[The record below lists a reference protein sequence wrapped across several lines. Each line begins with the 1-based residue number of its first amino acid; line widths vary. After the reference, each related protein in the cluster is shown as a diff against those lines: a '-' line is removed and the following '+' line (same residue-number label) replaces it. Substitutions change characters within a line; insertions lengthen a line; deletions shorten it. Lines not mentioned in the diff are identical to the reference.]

1 MNAGCQIDG
10 ASSGKSFAYGS
21 YLINRF
27 AGVFCARN
35 LSHDDAPTAQRM
47 HASRGNAPGT
57 CPSRNS
63 ALKAWRFPAPFQGAP
78 INTETQCVALGWSA
92 AAPSAP
98 KSKDVQ
104 IRILESYGWPFTRW
118 LGHIEILLYPVVV
131 VARVFRRG
139 GFLVIGKQ
147 TLASKEA
154 SYNFAA
160 AGKRKAS
167 LHAGYQHRQ
176 MASGLSELTTKA
188 DEPPLRFPRRGSVL
202 LPARNS

>member
-104 IRILESYGWPFTRW
+104 IRILESYGWPFT
-118 LGHIEILLYPVVV
+118 
-131 VARVFRRG
+131 
-139 GFLVIGKQ
+139 
-147 TLASKEA
+147 
-154 SYNFAA
+154 
-160 AGKRKAS
+160 S